1 MPYYISDQTDCP
13 AWAVVK
19 EDGEVVAC
27 HETEADAIDQMV
39 AISVAEDIEP
49 GGKWEER
56 KADGPAII
64 VSDIDETLIGYG
76 AEPYR
81 MDATWEFIQG
91 LEGELVLVTARVEAE
106 RDETEAQLAAL
117 DITYSRLI
125 MKQDADVDSLAYK
138 ADAMATLL
146 ETYNVVAAIENDGDV
161 RDAYRELGVETI
173 DPEDLDAVEAEDDGE
188 DEGDAEMRAVDL
200 TPPAYMRAA
209 ARKGLEYYE
218 AGLAG
223 DGLVE
228 ATVREAKAMA
238 EGSVTADKWQ
248 RIAAWIAR
256 HLVDLDSPNADPAS
270 DNYPSAGVVAHL
282 LWGSGPSKQ
291 SAERAL
297 QYAQDIV
304 AKIEAEAASRGL
316 KGEALSK
323 LETRVNNGIIELR
336 ETQDGMVF
344 EGYAAIFDAPS
355 EPLPFREKIQRGAF
369 GKSLRAR
376 SDIKLLW
383 NHDAGQVLASTRA
396 KTLSLVED
404 ERGLKVTASLPNT
417 TLGRDTAELLRRGDV
432 DSMSFGFSVIKDSWN
447 AEGSERTLN
456 SVRLHEVS
464 IVAWPAYTATAG
476 TTSVRAFDV
485 TAQRAQVDADAL
497 ADALLKIESGEDIT
511 VDDRNLLSTVIE
523 KLAPKPEV
531 ADEDMAIL
539 ELKKK
544 KLALLKGF

>member
-106 RDETEAQLAAL
+106 RDKTEAQLADL

-125 MKQDADVDSLAYK
+125 MKQDADVDSVAYK

-161 RDAYRELGVETI
+161 RDVYRELGVETI
-173 DPEDLDAVEAEDDGE
+173 DPEDLGAVEVE

-209 ARKGLEYYE
+209 ARKGLEYYDQ
-218 AGLAG
+218 GLAG

-256 HLVDLDSPNADPAS
+256 HLVDLDAPDADPAS

-523 KLAPKPEV
+523 SLHLSQRLQMV
-531 ADEDMAIL
+531 TWQFL
-539 ELKKK
+539 S
-544 KLALLKGF
+544 

>member
-1 MPYYISDQTDCP
+1 MPYYITDQTDCP

-27 HETEADAIDQMV
+27 HETEAAAIDQMV
-39 AISVAEDIEP
+39 AVSLAEDIEP
-49 GGKWEER
+49 GGKWEAR
-56 KADGPAII
+56 AAGDPAII
-64 VSDIDETLIGYG
+64 VSDIDQTLIGYG

-81 MDATWEFIQG
+81 IDATWEFIQG
-91 LEGELVLVTARVEAE
+91 FEGELVLVTGRPEAD
-106 RDETEAQLAAL
+106 RDATETQLADL

-125 MKQDADVDSLAYK
+125 MKPEADADTVAYK
-138 ADAMATLL
+138 AEAMSTLL
-146 ETYNVVAAIENDGDV
+146 ESHNVVVAIENDEDT
-161 RDAYRELGVETI
+161 RDAYRELGVETV
-173 DPEDLDAVEAEDDGE
+173 DPEDIGVAEVE

-223 DGLVE
+223 DGLVD

-238 EGSVTADKWQ
+238 DGSVTADKWV

-256 HLVDLDSPNADPAS
+256 HLVDLDSPDADPQS

-291 SAERAL
+291 SAQRAL
-297 QYAQDIV
+297 EYAQGVV

-476 TTSVRAFDV
+476 TTSVRAYDV

-531 ADEDMAIL
+531 TDEDMAIL

-544 KLALLKGF
+544 KLALLKGL

>member
-1 MPYYISDQTDCP
+1 MPYFISDQTDCP

-49 GGKWEER
+49 GGMWEAR
-56 KADGPAII
+56 AAGDPAII

-81 MDATWEFIQG
+81 IDATWEYIQS
-91 LEGELVLVTARVEAE
+91 LDGELVLVTGRPDTD
-106 RDETEAQLAAL
+106 RDATEKQLANL

-125 MKQDADVDSLAYK
+125 MNPGSTADSVAYK
-138 ADAMATLL
+138 TETMAKLL
-146 ETYNVVAAIENDGDV
+146 ESYNVVVAIENDDDT
-161 RDAYRELGVETI
+161 REAYDALGVETV
-173 DPEDLDAVEAEDDGE
+173 DPEDIGQVETE
-188 DEGDAEMRAVDL
+188 DETDAEMRAVDL

-209 ARKGLEYYE
+209 ARKGLEYYKE
-218 AGLAG
+218 GLAG

-228 ATVREAKAMA
+228 ATVREARAMA

-256 HLVDLDSPNADPAS
+256 HMGDLDAPAADPS
-270 DNYPSAGVVAHL
+270 HDGYPSAGVVAHL

-291 SAERAL
+291 SAQRAL
-297 QYAQDIV
+297 QYAQDVV

-323 LETRVNNGIIELR
+323 LETRVNNGVIELR

-432 DSMSFGFSVIKDSWN
+432 DAMSFGFSVIKDSWN

-476 TTSVRAFDV
+476 TTSVRAYDV

-497 ADALLKIESGEDIT
+497 ADALLKIEAGEDIT

-531 ADEDMAIL
+531 TDEDLAIL

-544 KLALLKGF
+544 KLALLKGM

>member
-39 AISVAEDIEP
+39 AISVAEEIEP

-91 LEGELVLVTARVEAE
+91 LDGELVLVTARVEAE
-106 RDETEAQLAAL
+106 RDKTEAQLADL

-125 MKQDADVDSLAYK
+125 MKQDADVDSVAYK

-161 RDAYRELGVETI
+161 RDVYRELGVKTI
-173 DPEDLDAVEAEDDGE
+173 DPEDLGAVEVE

-256 HLVDLDSPNADPAS
+256 HLVDLDAPDADPAS

>member
-1 MPYYISDQTDCP
+1 MPYFISDQTDCP

-39 AISVAEDIEP
+39 AISVAEEIEP

-81 MDATWEFIQG
+81 IDATWEFIQG
-91 LEGELVLVTARVEAE
+91 LEGELVLVTGRPDSD
-106 RDETEAQLAAL
+106 RDATEKQLADL

-125 MKQDADVDSLAYK
+125 MNPGSTADSVAYK
-138 ADAMATLL
+138 ADTMDTLL
-146 ETYNVVAAIENDGDV
+146 ETYNVVVAIENDGDT
-161 RDAYRELGVETI
+161 RDVYRELGVETV
-173 DPEDLDAVEAEDDGE
+173 DPEDLGAVEAE

-209 ARKGLEYYE
+209 ARKGLEYYDQ
-218 AGLAG
+218 GLAG

-256 HLVDLDSPNADPAS
+256 HLVDLDSPDADPAS

-297 QYAQDIV
+297 QYAQDVV
-304 AKIEAEAASRGL
+304 AKIEEEAASRGL

-336 ETQDGMVF
+336 ETKDGLVF

-376 SDIKLLW
+376 TDIKLLW

>member
-27 HETEADAIDQMV
+27 HKTEADAIDQMV

-49 GGKWEER
+49 GGKLEAR
-56 KADGPAII
+56 AAGDPAII

-81 MDATWEFIQG
+81 IDATWEYIQTID
-91 LEGELVLVTARVEAE
+91 GELVLVTGRPDTD
-106 RDETEAQLAAL
+106 RDATEKQLADL

-125 MKQDADVDSLAYK
+125 MNPGSTADSVAYK
-138 ADAMATLL
+138 TETMATLL
-146 ETYNVVAAIENDGDV
+146 ESYNVVVAIENDDET
-161 RDAYRELGVETI
+161 REAYEALGVQAV
-173 DPEDLDAVEAEDDGE
+173 DPEDIGEVETE
-188 DEGDAEMRAVDL
+188 DETDAEMRAVDL

-209 ARKGLEYYE
+209 ARKGLEYYKE
-218 AGLAG
+218 GLAG

-228 ATVREAKAMA
+228 ATVREARAMA

-256 HLVDLDSPNADPAS
+256 HMGDLDAPAADPS
-270 DNYPSAGVVAHL
+270 HDEYPSAGVVAHL

-291 SAERAL
+291 SAQRAL
-297 QYAQDIV
+297 QYAQDVV

-316 KGEALSK
+316 KGEAMSK
-323 LETRVNNGIIELR
+323 LETRVNNGVIELR

-344 EGYAAIFDAPS
+344 EGYAAIFDAHS